1 MQSQQDPFVSFGTSH
16 QVVIVILLV
25 GAIALVCAGRTLR
38 GTGQVSLSRGLS
50 AAIVLGTGPLQLLY
64 LTPGHFDLQHTL
76 PLQLCD
82 LASMVAAYALWTH
95 RPWATSLTYFWGLTL
110 TPQAVILPSLSHAFP
125 DPRFFLFWTM
135 HVLIIWA
142 AVYLTWGVGLA
153 PTWRTYRTSLA
164 VTATWAVTVICF
176 NQAADTNYGYLN
188 AKPDGPSTLDLLGD
202 WPTYLPYEVVIV
214 ATIWA
219 LITLPWAKT
228 HEETTGPSE
237 PPRPPH
243 VQRTQ

>member
-1 MQSQQDPFVSFGTSH
+1 MQSHQDRFVIYGTSH
-16 QVVIVILLV
+16 QVAIVILLA
-25 GAIALVCAGRTLR
+25 GAIALLCAGRTLR
-38 GTGQVSLSRGLS
+38 DADPVILSRGLS
-50 AAIVLGTGPLQLLY
+50 VAIVLGTGPLQLLY
-64 LTPGHFDLQHTL
+64 LTPGHLDPHHTL

-135 HVLIIWA
+135 HVLVIWA
-142 AVYLTWGVGLA
+142 AVYLTWGVGLR

-164 VTATWAVTVICF
+164 ATATWAITVICF
-176 NQAADTNYGYLN
+176 NQVADTNYGYLN
-188 AKPDGPSTLDLLGD
+188 AKPDRPSALDLLGD
-202 WPTYLPYEVVIV
+202 WPTYLLSEVVVV

-228 HEETTGPSE
+228 HEETTGRE
-237 PPRPPH
+237 PPSAQH
-243 VQRTQ
+243 VRRSR